1 MKALLLVDIQ
11 NGFCPGGNLPVA
23 EGDAVVPVA
32 NRLIRDGG
40 CDLIAASQDWHPE
53 GHGSFASAHP
63 GKKPFDM
70 GELDGRPQ
78 VMWPDHCVQNTADAA
93 FHPDLDIAAIDYIQ
107 RKGENPLID
116 SYSAFRDNE
125 HHAVT
130 GLAEYLKR
138 KGVTTLDIAGLA
150 LDFCVRFTAV
160 DAREMLPGVTVRVI
174 LEGCRGIS
182 EDGVEEAL
190 AEMRKAGV
198 ELIDLQTALE
208 D

>member
-11 NGFCPGGNLPVA
+11 NGFCPGGNLAVA
-23 EGDAVVPVA
+23 DGDAVVPVA
-32 NRLIRDGG
+32 NLLIRDGG
-40 CDLIAASQDWHPE
+40 YDIIAASQDWHPE
-53 GHGSFASAHP
+53 GHGSFASVHP
-63 GKKPFDM
+63 DKKPFDM
-70 GELDGRPQ
+70 GELDGKPQ
-78 VMWPDHCVQNTADAA
+78 VMWPDHCVQNTEDAA
-93 FHPDLDIAAIDYIQ
+93 FHPDLDIAAVDYIQ
-107 RKGENPLID
+107 RKGENPEID

-130 GLAEYLKR
+130 GLADYLKQ
-138 KGVTTLDIAGLA
+138 KGVTTLDITGLA

-182 EDGVEEAL
+182 EDGVEAAL
-190 AEMRKAGV
+190 AEMREAGV
-198 ELIDLQTALE
+198 ELIDLRTAIE

>member
-11 NGFCPGGNLPVA
+11 NGFCPGGNLAVA
-23 EGDAVVPVA
+23 DGDAVVPIA
-32 NRLIRDGG
+32 NRLIAEGDY
-40 CDLIAASQDWHPE
+40 DVIAASQDWHPE
-53 GHGSFASAHP
+53 GHGSFASVHP
-63 GKKPFDM
+63 GKDPFDM
-70 GELDGRPQ
+70 GELDGKPQ
-78 VMWPDHCVQNTADAA
+78 VMWPDHCVQETQDAE
-93 FHPDLDIAAIDYIQ
+93 FHPDLDIAAVDYIQ
-107 RKGENPLID
+107 RKGQDPQID

-130 GLAEYLKR
+130 GLADYLKQ

-150 LDFCVRFTAV
+150 LDFCVRFTAL

-190 AEMRKAGV
+190 AEMSEAGV
-198 ELIDLQTALE
+198 ELIDLRTAIE
-208 D
+208 A